1 MVGGQRI
8 PAASMA
14 AFNAAAQPG
23 MVGLNPA
30 NIPMP
35 RGAAA
40 QQQVN
45 LPPSLSSSQFVC
57 YSIIVQFFFFFP
69 LLFLFLL
76 ITVETKRPWSNA
88 KPRIPPA
95 EETVLTRLSPIF

>member
-8 PAASMA
+8 PAAGMA

-30 NIPMP
+30 NIPMQ

-45 LPPSLSSSQFVC
+45 LPPSLSSSQFVR
-57 YSIIVQFFFFFP
+57 YSIIVQSFFFFP
-69 LLFLFLL
+69 FF
-76 ITVETKRPWSNA
+76 SC
-88 KPRIPPA
+88 
-95 EETVLTRLSPIF
+95 FF